1 MHLVSDTCFIH
12 PMAFV
17 PMASK
22 NKVHP
27 IHVIEVRSAN
37 EDLEEVQ
44 ETSAPATTGRSII
57 CTAAL

>member
-1 MHLVSDTCFIH
+1 MVFL
-12 PMAFV
+12 PGEAA
-17 PMASK
+17 MASK